1 MVMLPVQRWSDA
13 RPAGRCQI
21 IQRRS
26 TLPIWVYY
34 LSMTSTVQSIC
45 ISNFAQLMIIIWA
58 VALEHSTDNFL
69 YVIQFFPKLGT
80 EKVYKKRIQ

>member
-1 MVMLPVQRWSDA
+1 MLPVWRWSDA

-26 TLPIWVYY
+26 TFPIWVCY

-45 ISNFAQLMIIIWA
+45 KSNFAQLMIDIWA
-58 VALEHSTDNFL
+58 VALEHSTANFL
-69 YVIQFFPKLGT
+69 YFQQFFPKLGT
-80 EKVYKKRIQ
+80 EKVSKKRIQ